1 MTDDLLKNAQAEF
14 DQALSHL
21 KEEYSKLQI
30 GRASAAL
37 VEGIMVEAYGSKQPI
52 KAMASISIP
61 DAKSI
66 QIQPWDRSQL
76 SALEKAIQNS
86 DLNINPVNDGLSLR
100 LNLPQMTEER
110 RRDLTKVVH
119 RLAEEARIA
128 VRHPRQKA
136 IEKAKELQKN
146 GEITEDQLRGFEK
159 QLQDR
164 VDQVNKSIEEAAKA
178 KEEDVMTV

>member
-1 MTDDLLKNAQAEF
+1 MTEDLLKQAQAEF
-14 DQALSHL
+14 DQAFAHL
-21 KEEYSKLQI
+21 KDEFSRLQI

-37 VEGIMVEAYGSKQPI
+37 VEGIQVDAYGVKQPI

-61 DAKSI
+61 DAKTI

-76 SALEKAIQNS
+76 GVIEKAIQNS
-86 DLNINPVNDGLSLR
+86 DLNIMPVNDGIALR
-100 LNLPQMTEER
+100 INMPQMTEER
-110 RRDLTKVVH
+110 RKELSKVVH

-136 IEKAKELQKN
+136 IEKAKELQKSA
-146 GEITEDQLRGFEK
+146 EITEDQLKGFEK

-164 VDQVNKSIEEAAKA
+164 VDKVNQEIETSAKN
-178 KEEDVMTV
+178 KEQDVMTV

>member
-1 MTDDLLKNAQAEF
+1 MIDDLLKNAQAEF

-100 LNLPQMTEER
+100 LNMPQMTEER

-119 RLAEEARIA
+119 RLVEEARIA

-136 IEKAKELQKN
+136 MEKAKEYQKN
-146 GEITEDQLRGFEK
+146 GDITEDQLRGFEK
-159 QLQDR
+159 QLQER
-164 VDQVNKSIEEAAKA
+164 VDQVNKDIEEAAKS
-178 KEEDVMTV
+178 KEQDVMTV

>member
-1 MTDDLLKNAQAEF
+1 MTDDLLRTVQAEF

-30 GRASAAL
+30 GRASASL

-52 KAMASISIP
+52 KAMASISIS

-76 SALEKAIQNS
+76 SMVEKAIQNS

-110 RRDLTKVVH
+110 RRDLSKVVH

-136 IEKAKELQKN
+136 IEKAKEQQKN
-146 GEITEDQLRGFEK
+146 GDITEDQLRGFEK
-159 QLQDR
+159 QLQEK
-164 VDQVNKSIEEAAKA
+164 VDEVNKAIEDAAKA
-178 KEEDVMTV
+178 KEQDVMTV